1 MASASR
7 ATRGRQSGSDTA
19 ARGRNPSTPLN
30 MVERQSEKGV
40 LVLEVEFLVPS
51 LDVVDRLEEEGG
63 FLTPIGHA
71 GEAPLVFRLALGDV

>member
-1 MASASR
+1 
-7 ATRGRQSGSDTA
+7 
-19 ARGRNPSTPLN
+19 

-71 GEAPLVFRLALGDV
+71 GEAPLVFRLALVDV